1 MPEPAAA
8 VRTVVEELAAR
19 GARGFRA
26 SHVAT
31 VAHEDIE
38 KVRHDLVRLVGD
50 GLLTMNFEVLCPDNG
65 ASVRTYGTREEI
77 PFGQEISDE
86 RCESLAPFIVD
97 EDLLWVTFT
106 PSRQLLL
113 DLNAQA
119 PHSEKKRR
127 SPKAK
132 RRWWAKQRQTRRR
145 SATRFRRT

>member
-1 MPEPAAA
+1 MPEPATA
-8 VRTVVEELAAR
+8 VRTVVEELASQ

-31 VAHEDIE
+31 VAHEEIE
-38 KVRHDLVRLVGD
+38 KVRQDLVRLVDD
-50 GLLTMNFEVLCPDNG
+50 GLLTMSFEVLCPDNG
-65 ASVRTYGTREEI
+65 VSVRAYGTREEI

-86 RCESLAPFIVD
+86 KCESLEPFVVD

-106 PSRQLLL
+106 PSQQLLL
-113 DLNAQA
+113 DLNAQP

-127 SPKAK
+127 PRKTKRKWWPKHS
-132 RRWWAKQRQTRRR
+132 QTQT